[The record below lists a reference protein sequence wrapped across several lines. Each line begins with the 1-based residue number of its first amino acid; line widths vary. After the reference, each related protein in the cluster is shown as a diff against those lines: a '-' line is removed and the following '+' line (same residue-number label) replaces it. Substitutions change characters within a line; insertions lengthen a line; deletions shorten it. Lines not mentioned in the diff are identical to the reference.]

1 MTPRRWKKRATRSR
15 RATPS
20 CSAFDPLAAMM
31 TSELPKASVAET
43 LAEKIVALKAGGLPA
58 ATTRKC
64 EDLLI
69 DVIGLCVTARNED
82 YVASA
87 LAGWDDGGPCT
98 VIGHQRTLNAA
109 GAAFVNGT
117 AAHGEDF
124 DDTFE
129 GGPVH
134 AGAVIVPAVLAA
146 CERHNPDG
154 RMALTGIAVG
164 TEVLCRLS
172 LVVPKAVHKAGFHP
186 TAIFGAMGAAAGVGA
201 ALGLNAKQVVDA
213 LGIAGSMAGGIIEY
227 LAEGAWTKRLHA
239 GWAAQ
244 SGIRAVLLA
253 RGGFV
258 GPRTVFEGVH
268 GLFHGFA
275 HTTKG
280 DYDALTGD
288 FGTRWVT
295 DTLAF
300 KPYPCGTMAQPY
312 IDCARRLAAR
322 SIKAD
327 DIAEIVCEVAGGTV
341 HRLWEPLADKQRPR
355 NGYAAKFA
363 TPYLL
368 ATGFVHDSVGLGAF
382 TEAGIRDPPVQ
393 ALAAQVEFVI
403 DPKNP
408 YPDNYTGHVR
418 ATMKDGSVVEERQ
431 PYLRGGAQEPL
442 TRQDVTDK
450 FTLNAQHGGWTRAQ
464 SEATLKLLAML
475 YRSRI
480 DLRTLR
486 S

>member
-1 MTPRRWKKRATRSR
+1 
-15 RATPS
+15 
-20 CSAFDPLAAMM
+20 M
-31 TSELPKASVAET
+31 TSELPKTSVAEA
-43 LAEKIVALKAGGLPA
+43 LAQKIFALKAGDLPA
-58 ATTRKC
+58 STTRKC
-64 EDLLI
+64 QDLLI
-69 DVIGLCVTARNED
+69 DVVGLCVTARNED

-87 LAGWDDGGPCT
+87 LAGSDDDGSCT
-98 VIGHQRTLNAA
+98 VIGHARKLTAS

-146 CERHNPDG
+146 CERHSPDG
-154 RMALTGIAVG
+154 AMALIGIAVG

-201 ALGLNAKQVVDA
+201 ALGLSAKQIVDA

-244 SGIRAVLLA
+244 SGIRAALLA
-253 RGGFV
+253 RQGFV

-275 HTTKG
+275 HTTHG
-280 DYDALTGD
+280 NYDALTGD
-288 FGTRWVT
+288 FGARWVT

-322 SIKAD
+322 GIKPA
-327 DIAEIVCEVAGGTV
+327 DIAEIVCEVAEGTV

-368 ATGFVHDSVGLGAF
+368 AAGFVHGGVGLGAF
-382 TEAGIRDPPVQ
+382 TEAAIADARVL
-393 ALAAQVEFVI
+393 ALAAKVKFVI
-403 DPKNP
+403 DPQNP
-408 YPDNYTGHVR
+408 YPANYTGHLR
-418 ATMKDGSVVEERQ
+418 ATLTDGRVIEERQ
-431 PYLRGGAQEPL
+431 PHLRGGAHEPL
-442 TRQDVTDK
+442 TRQDVIDK
-450 FTLNAQHGGWTRAQ
+450 FALNARHGGWTAQ
-464 SEATLKLLAML
+464 QSDATLKLLAGL
-475 YRSRI
+475 YQGKI
-480 DLRTLR
+480 DLSSLR
-486 S
+486 A

>member
-1 MTPRRWKKRATRSR
+1 
-15 RATPS
+15 
-20 CSAFDPLAAMM
+20 M
-31 TSELPKASVAET
+31 TSELPKTSVAET
-43 LAEKIVALKAGGLPA
+43 LAEKIVALRTAELPA
-58 ATTRKC
+58 TTTRKC

-69 DVIGLCVTARNED
+69 DVVGLCVTARNED

-87 LAGWDDGGPCT
+87 LAGWDDDGPCT

-154 RMALTGIAVG
+154 RMALIGIAAG
-164 TEVLCRLS
+164 TEALCRLS
-172 LVVPKAVHKAGFHP
+172 LVAPKAVHKAGFHP

-201 ALGLNAKQVVDA
+201 ALGLNARQIVDA

-244 SGIRAVLLA
+244 SGIRAALLA
-253 RGGFV
+253 RQGFV

-275 HTTKG
+275 HTAHG

-312 IDCARRLAAR
+312 IDCARGLAAR
-322 SIKAD
+322 GVRAE
-327 DIAEIVCEVAGGTV
+327 DIREIVCEVAEGTV

-368 ATGFVHDSVGLGAF
+368 ATGFVRDGVGLGAF
-382 TEAGIRDPPVQ
+382 AEEAIRDSGVL
-393 ALAAQVEFVI
+393 ALAAKVKYVI

-408 YPDNYTGHVR
+408 YPNNYTGHVR
-418 ATMKDGSVVEERQ
+418 ATMKDGSVIEERQ

-442 TRQDVTDK
+442 TRQDVTEK
-450 FTLNAQHGGWTRAQ
+450 FALNVKHGGWTRAQ
-464 SEATLKLLAML
+464 GDATLKLLAML
-475 YRSRI
+475 YSGRI
-480 DLRTLR
+480 DLSKLR